1 MVTGKEAIRKAK
13 ARKRNTIASSS
24 SGKTEASKRRVNVS
38 VVGAHIER
46 ELDLAGS
53 NDTLA
58 RWMAHRIAE
67 LIGAEALA
75 ASAAERAEA
84 KARTQALILELWAM
98 RAALPGRVDPTAR
111 LKGVIEVLE
120 KLSANERY
128 FYQHASVGEHA
139 EQQALKAHH
148 NTSTIIRNLALVK
161 LASDIAEHDADE
173 ANLPLSDEE
182 VDLRRLLDE
191 AMASAVSRRI
201 FVGSGDDVKD
211 SKSNVDLLR
220 EKIVVAV
227 DETLLS
233 LNKLRESIVE
243 NSASAAQSDGQA
255 KRKRTPAARRLGN
268 SRKSI

>member
-1 MVTGKEAIRKAK
+1 MPTQSRVSPLANLAMVS
-13 ARKRNTIASSS
+13 NTAS
-24 SGKTEASKRRVNVS
+24 E
-38 VVGAHIER
+38 
-46 ELDLAGS
+46 
-53 NDTLA
+53 
-58 RWMAHRIAE
+58 
-67 LIGAEALA
+67 
-75 ASAAERAEA
+75 
-84 KARTQALILELWAM
+84 
-98 RAALPGRVDPTAR
+98 
-111 LKGVIEVLE
+111 
-120 KLSANERY
+120 
-128 FYQHASVGEHA
+128 
-139 EQQALKAHH
+139 

-182 VDLRRLLDE
+182 VDLRSLLDE

-233 LNKLRESIVE
+233 LNELRESMVE
-243 NSASAAQSDGQA
+243 NSVSAAQSDGQA